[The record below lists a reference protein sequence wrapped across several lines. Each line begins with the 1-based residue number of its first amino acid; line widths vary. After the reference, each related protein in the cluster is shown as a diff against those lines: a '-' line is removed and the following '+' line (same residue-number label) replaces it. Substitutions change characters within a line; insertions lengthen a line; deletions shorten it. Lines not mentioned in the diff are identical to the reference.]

1 MHGLLHGLCVVY
13 ACPRHG
19 QGEGEHLQAQQRCAG
34 PHAHGCARRRGRRP
48 RPARR
53 VWLQQY
59 LDRHL
64 AEVVDLGRESRQL
77 VAAHVLVGVGVGVG
91 VGVRVGVRARV
102 RARARLGLGLELE
115 SGLGLGLGTRVRPNL
130 EGVQVDGVVVSEVEE
145 YVECLLR
152 RLAPLL
158 VAEYQV
164 HPLV

>member
-1 MHGLLHGLCVVY
+1 M
-13 ACPRHG
+13 HG

-34 PHAHGCARRRGRRP
+34 SHAHGCTRCRGRRP

-53 VWLQQY
+53 VRLQQY
-59 LDRHL
+59 LDGHL

-77 VAAHVLVGVGVGVG
+77 VAAHVLVGVRVGVG
-91 VGVRVGVRARV
+91 VGVRVGVRAWA
-102 RARARLGLGLELE
+102 RARARLGLGLGLDLE
-115 SGLGLGLGTRVRPNL
+115 LGLGLGTRVRPNL
-130 EGVQVDGVVVSEVEE
+130 EGVQVYGVVVSEVEE